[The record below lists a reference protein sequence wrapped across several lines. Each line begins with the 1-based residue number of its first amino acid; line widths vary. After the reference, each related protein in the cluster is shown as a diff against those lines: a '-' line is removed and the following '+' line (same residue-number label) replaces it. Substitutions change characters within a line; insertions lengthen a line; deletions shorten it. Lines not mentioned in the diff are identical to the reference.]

1 MRLTEQ
7 MRREGKS
14 LSDRRV
20 IGLMVEDLF
29 ADYTREVIHSVYHA
43 MPDGKDFRLVVM
55 VGKYD
60 DETYSDENKHAYRS
74 ICNSVYKVIEMCD
87 IDGLILSLGSLN
99 YVGESFLRSSV
110 MKHYKDIPKVF
121 ISADLEGCVSVRYDN
136 ESGIREAINIL
147 VNIYGVK
154 NICML
159 AGRDDNNDAIIRK
172 QVFKK
177 CLDER
182 GLKYDDG
189 SFVATDMS
197 ASSEKAAEQLL
208 DQNPDAEA
216 VFCVNDSVAMG
227 LYNVMEKRGLE
238 PGKDLLVFAFDNT
251 HMAGELIPSLAS
263 IGSKQTT
270 VGRRAMELLLD
281 WMNGEPV
288 TSELIPTMLYGRQSL
303 EIDMY
308 DFTTVDMQNVSDR
321 AIYRMFNECF
331 YRYRNENYLR
341 EDVNLK
347 RLFFEIITRILDS
360 LRRRYMSDEENEE
373 ICKLVDIFI
382 ENNALEY
389 TDIRKLMVSI
399 DRFQEG
405 IRDIA
410 EKSLSTNA
418 MIDKI
423 FLRLKNKMIYSLSQE
438 KEKEARGIAFDRLRI
453 QQFLAENTDYT
464 GDNPKTI
471 EDLIE
476 GVGLLGMDNAAL
488 YLYEEPVRYENKE
501 DTIFPETIRL
511 KCVMKDGKLYI
522 PSEERQVGLVR
533 NMFVREELSLKCR
546 GYIVLPIFHGVFIYG
561 LIACE
566 LSENVFYKGEY
577 IADQLGRIIHSFE
590 TDNWNDW
597 DYSKYL
603 SSSEDY

>member
-1 MRLTEQ
+1 MKLTEQ

-14 LSDRRV
+14 SSGDRRV

-60 DETYSDENKHAYRS
+60 DDTYNDQNKHAYRS
-74 ICNSVYKVIEMCD
+74 ICNSVYKIVEMCD

-99 YVGESFLRSSV
+99 YLGESFLRSSI
-110 MKHYKDIPKVF
+110 MKHYRDIPKVF

-136 ESGIREAINIL
+136 EAGIREAIDIL
-147 VNIYGVK
+147 INIYGVK

-159 AGRDDNNDAIIRK
+159 GGRDDNNDALLRK
-172 QVFKK
+172 LIFKK
-177 CLDER
+177 TLTEK
-182 GLKYDDG
+182 GLQYSED
-189 SFVATDMS
+189 SFVESDMS
-197 ASSEKAAEQLL
+197 ANTEKEAELLL
-208 DQNPDAEA
+208 DKNPDVEA
-216 VFCVNDSVAMG
+216 VFCVNDSVAIG
-227 LYNVMEKRGLE
+227 LYSVMEKRGLV
-238 PGKDLLVFAFDNT
+238 PGKDIYVFGFDNT

-263 IGSKQTT
+263 VGSKETT

-281 WMNGEPV
+281 WMNGESV
-288 TSELIPTMLYGRQSL
+288 TSELVPTMLYGRQSL

-308 DFTTVDMQNVSDR
+308 DFTAIDLMNVSDS

-347 RLFFEIITRILDS
+347 RLFFEFVSRIIAS
-360 LRRRYMSDEENEE
+360 LRKRYMSYEENEE

-382 ENNALEY
+382 DNNALAY

-399 DRFQEG
+399 DRFQ
-405 IRDIA
+405 IA
-410 EKSLSTNA
+410 INNVAEESLSTNA
-418 MIDKI
+418 MINKL

-438 KEKEARGIAFDRLRI
+438 KERDARLIGSDRQKI
-453 QQFLAENTDYT
+453 QLFLAENTDYT
-464 GDNPKTI
+464 GEDAKSI
-471 EDLIE
+471 DDLID
-476 GVGLLGMDNAAL
+476 GVELLGMDNVAI
-488 YLYEEPVRYENKE
+488 YLYDKPVKYEKDGE
-501 DTIFPETIRL
+501 ADFPETIRL

-522 PSEERQVGLVR
+522 PSEERQLGAVR
-533 NMFVREELSLKCR
+533 DMFVREELSSKCS
-546 GYIVLPIFHGVFIYG
+546 GYIVLPIFHGVSIYG
-561 LIACE
+561 VIACE
-566 LSENVFYKGEY
+566 LCESVFYKGEY

-590 TDNWNDW
+590 TDGWSDW
-597 DYSKYL
+597 KN
-603 SSSEDY
+603 ENKKK